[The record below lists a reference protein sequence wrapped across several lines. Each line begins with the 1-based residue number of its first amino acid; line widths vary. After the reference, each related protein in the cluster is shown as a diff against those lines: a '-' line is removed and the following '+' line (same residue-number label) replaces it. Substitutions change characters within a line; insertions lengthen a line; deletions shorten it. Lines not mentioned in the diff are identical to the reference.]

1 MLSSEGYIIGQKLI
15 DKSVNKRYKFFN
27 FFRGRLLLP
36 RKKTHIE
43 KYYPFPRYKIRPT
56 NGSEYTKFHFISH
69 YLLAP

>member
-15 DKSVNKRYKFFN
+15 DKSVNKRYNFLF
-27 FFRGRLLLP
+27 FFRGHLPLP
-36 RKKTHIE
+36 RKENLIE